1 MRHFEEQLESQT
13 LYDGKIIH
21 VIKDRV
27 RLENGKEAF
36 REIVRHPGGVC
47 VLALTEEQEV
57 LLVRQF
63 RYAYGE
69 ELLEL
74 PAGKREQDEDPRL
87 CGIRELE
94 EETGYQAEEFTE
106 FGRLYPTPGYCS
118 EIIYLFLARGLRPSR
133 QHLDE
138 DEFLDVVKLPL
149 NEALEMVKDGRLPDA
164 KTQIAL
170 LKYAAYNRKELK

>member
-1 MRHFEEQLESQT
+1 MQHLEEQLESQT
-13 LYDGKIIH
+13 LYDGKIIR
-21 VIKDRV
+21 VVKDRV

-36 REIVRHPGGVC
+36 REVVRHPGGVC
-47 VLALTEEQEV
+47 VLALTPKQEV

-63 RYAYGE
+63 RYPYGE

-74 PAGKREQDEDPRL
+74 PAGKREPGEDPRL

-94 EETGYQAEEFTE
+94 EETGYQADEFLD

-118 EIIYLFLARGLRPSR
+118 EIIHLFLARGLRPTR

-149 NEALEMVKDGRLPDA
+149 SEALAQVMDGRLPDA

-170 LKYAAYNRKELK
+170 LKYAAQEK

>member
-1 MRHFEEQLESQT
+1 MQHLEEQLESQT
-13 LYDGKIIH
+13 LYDGKIIR
-21 VIKDRV
+21 VVRDRV
-27 RLENGKEAF
+27 RLENGREAF
-36 REIVRHPGGVC
+36 REVVHHPGGVC
-47 VLALTEEQEV
+47 VLALTEQQEV

-63 RYAYGE
+63 RYPYGE

-74 PAGKREQDEDPRL
+74 PAGKREPGEDPRL

-94 EETGYQAEEFTE
+94 EETGYQAGEFLD
-106 FGRLYPTPGYCS
+106 FGRLYPTPGYCD
-118 EIIYLFLARGLRPSR
+118 EIIYLFLARDLRPSR

-149 NEALEMVKDGRLPDA
+149 SEALAMVLDGRLPDA

-170 LKYAAYNRKELK
+170 LKYAALSSQGK

>member
-1 MRHFEEQLESQT
+1 MQHLEEQLESQT
-13 LYDGKIIH
+13 LYDGKIIR
-21 VIKDRV
+21 VVKDRV

-36 REIVRHPGGVC
+36 REVVRHPGGVC
-47 VLALTEEQEV
+47 VLALTDRQEV

-63 RYAYGE
+63 RYPYGE

-74 PAGKREQDEDPRL
+74 PAGKREPGEDPRL

-94 EETGYQAEEFTE
+94 EETGYQAEEFLD
-106 FGRLYPTPGYCS
+106 FGRLYPTPGYCG
-118 EIIYLFLARGLRPSR
+118 EIIYLFLAKGLRPSR

-149 NEALEMVKDGRLPDA
+149 SEALAQVMDGRLPDA

-170 LKYAAYNRKELK
+170 LKYAALFPQGK

>member
-1 MRHFEEQLESQT
+1 MQHLEEQLESQT
-13 LYDGKIIH
+13 LYDGKIIR
-21 VIKDRV
+21 VVKDRV

-36 REIVRHPGGVC
+36 REVVRHPGGVC
-47 VLALTEEQEV
+47 VLALTDRQEV

-63 RYAYGE
+63 RYPYGE

-74 PAGKREQDEDPRL
+74 PAGKREPGEDPRL

-94 EETGYQAEEFTE
+94 EETGYQAEEFLD
-106 FGRLYPTPGYCS
+106 FGRLYPTPGYCG
-118 EIIYLFLARGLRPSR
+118 EIIYLFLAKGLRPSR

-149 NEALEMVKDGRLPDA
+149 SEALAQVLDGRLPDA

-170 LKYAAYNRKELK
+170 LKYAALFPQGK

>member
-1 MRHFEEQLESQT
+1 MQHLEEQLESQT
-13 LYDGKIIH
+13 LYDGKIIR
-21 VIKDRV
+21 VVKDRV

-36 REIVRHPGGVC
+36 REVVRHPGGVC
-47 VLALTEEQEV
+47 VLALTDRQEV

-63 RYAYGE
+63 RYPYGE

-74 PAGKREQDEDPRL
+74 PAGKREPGEDPRL

-94 EETGYQAEEFTE
+94 EETGYQAEEFLD
-106 FGRLYPTPGYCS
+106 FGRLYPTPGYCG
-118 EIIYLFLARGLRPSR
+118 EIIYLFLAKGLRPSR

-149 NEALEMVKDGRLPDA
+149 SEALAQVLDGRLPDA

-170 LKYAAYNRKELK
+170 LKYAALFPPRR